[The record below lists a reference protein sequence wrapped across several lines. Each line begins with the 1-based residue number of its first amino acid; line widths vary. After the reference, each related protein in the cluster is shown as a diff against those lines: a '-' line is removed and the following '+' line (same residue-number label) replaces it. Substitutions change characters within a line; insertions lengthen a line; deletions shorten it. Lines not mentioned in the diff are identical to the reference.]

1 MSKNSKQREF
11 SKGKKELLFMMKQRP
26 YVNFI
31 TKTFFRPGKD
41 RRLVIDLFG
50 MYPGSWDRL

>member
-11 SKGKKELLFMMKQRP
+11 SKGKKRGLLFMTKQRP

-41 RRLVIDLFG
+41 RMLG
-50 MYPGSWDRL
+50 